1 MKNLEFNMDQP
12 SVDFLEYIKNKNVKD
27 DLTYLHLDDLR
38 VALLLQ
44 ALNKAESKADSIID
58 KKVAATYK
66 SAKAVK
72 AAVSKI
78 KDILR

>member
-1 MKNLEFNMDQP
+1 MDQP
-12 SVDFLEYIKNKNVKD
+12 SVDFLEYIKKKNVKD

-58 KKVAATYK
+58 KKSRLHTSRQK
-66 SAKAVK
+66 PSKPRSAK
-72 AAVSKI
+72 
-78 KDILR
+78 